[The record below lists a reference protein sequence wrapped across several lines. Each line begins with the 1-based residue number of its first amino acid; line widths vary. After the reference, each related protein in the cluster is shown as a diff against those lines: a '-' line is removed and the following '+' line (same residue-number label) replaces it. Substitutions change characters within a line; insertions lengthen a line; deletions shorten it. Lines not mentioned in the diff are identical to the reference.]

1 MNMTIQMQSVALAVA
16 LLEDSGATVIG
27 ITVSM
32 FGEARV
38 QLASDSVS
46 DQVRKHLI
54 NVQTFEKRSTANFEF
69 DPFDPDIIVT
79 WCR

>member
-1 MNMTIQMQSVALAVA
+1 MNMTIQMQSVTLAVA

-27 ITVSM
+27 TMVSM

-46 DQVRKHLI
+46 DQVRKQLI
-54 NVQTFEKRSTANFEF
+54 NVETFEKRSTANFA
-69 DPFDPDIIVT
+69 FDPDIIVT
-79 WCR
+79 WCL